1 MNSKG
6 YNTKPR
12 AIILDIL
19 QSSREKHLTA
29 EGILD
34 LLKVNQT
41 PVGRATLYRYLDHL
55 VQTGEVKK
63 YFIGEGVS
71 ACYQYDDEDEDS
83 RHYHLRCSQCGKLF
97 HAKIKNVDKFKETI
111 KNECGFLVDLP
122 RTIVYGICE
131 ECFKSG
137 GEKC

>member
-19 QSSREKHLTA
+19 QSCKEKHLTA
-29 EGILD
+29 EEILD
-34 LLKVNQT
+34 ILKVKQT

-63 YFIGEGVS
+63 YFIGEGLS
-71 ACYQYDDEDEDS
+71 ACYQYGDEDDDS
-83 RHYHLRCSQCGKLF
+83 KHYHLRCSQCGKLF
-97 HAKIKNVDKFKETI
+97 HAKIKNVDKFKDTI
-111 KNECGFLVDLP
+111 KKECGFLVDLP
-122 RTIVYGICE
+122 RTIVYGTCE
-131 ECFKSG
+131 ECNKNG
-137 GEKC
+137 VEK

>member
-19 QSSREKHLTA
+19 QSNKLKHLTA
-29 EGILD
+29 DEILD
-34 LLKVNQT
+34 ILKDNQT

-63 YFIGEGVS
+63 YYIGDGMS
-71 ACYQYDDEDEDS
+71 ACYQYGDEKTMN
-83 RHYHLRCSQCGKLF
+83 HYHLKCNICGKLF
-97 HAKIKNVDKFKETI
+97 HVELYQMDRLISSIKKQN
-111 KNECGFLVDLP
+111 GFLVDGA
-122 RTIVYGICE
+122 RTIIYGVCD
-131 ECFKSG
+131 ECNKNEFK
-137 GEKC
+137 